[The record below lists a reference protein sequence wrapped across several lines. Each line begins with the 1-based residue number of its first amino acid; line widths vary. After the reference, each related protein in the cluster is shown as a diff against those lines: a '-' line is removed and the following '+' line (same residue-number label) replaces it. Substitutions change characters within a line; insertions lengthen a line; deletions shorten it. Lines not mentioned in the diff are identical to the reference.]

1 VLGEGFSMGIGAY
14 LSRKKWKK
22 NIIERA
28 GARKLGAEHYP
39 EGEKAGV
46 SAIYKNKGF
55 RRRMQK

>member
-1 VLGEGFSMGIGAY
+1 MGIGAY